1 MSDPKIYHRV
11 GPVAPEGRQIYDDI
25 RRRDSAL
32 NATLGGEINTL
43 SGSVTSLSSTVT
55 TLENQLNNLSAA
67 VTVIGETDET
77 NKSVTLTSSGIGS
90 SLTDVSVTPT
100 VAAPFMLYINGFLK
114 TNLDTI
120 MTGTIRETTG
130 GGTTAIKTLVT
141 GFDTD
146 QNGRYGPTP
155 FVNQI
160 LISNTATTTRTF
172 ALYLDLTSSG
182 GTGTYFGQM
191 QAVQWT
197 VS

>member
-1 MSDPKIYHRV
+1 MSDSRIYHRV

-32 NATLGGEINTL
+32 NATLGGEINTV

-55 TLENQLNNLSAA
+55 TLENQINNLSVA

-77 NKSVTLTSSGIGS
+77 NKSVSYTSTGIGS

-100 VAAPFMLYINGFLK
+100 VAAPFMLYINGFLN
-114 TNLDTI
+114 TNDDKI
-120 MTGTIRETTG
+120 MTGTIRETTD
-130 GGTTAIKTLVT
+130 GGTTAIKTLFT

-146 QNGRYGPTP
+146 QNGRAGPVP
-155 FVNQI
+155 CVNQM

-172 ALYLDLTSSG
+172 ALYLDLTTGLGS
-182 GTGTYFGQM
+182 GTYFGQM
-191 QAVQWT
+191 QAVQWR

>member
-1 MSDPKIYHRV
+1 VSDPRIYHRV

-32 NATLGGEINTL
+32 NATLGGEINTV

-55 TLENQLNNLSAA
+55 TLENQINNLSVA

-77 NKSVTLTSSGIGS
+77 NKSVTYTSSGAGS
-90 SLTDVSVTPT
+90 SITDVSVTPIL
-100 VAAPFMLYINGFLK
+100 AAPFMLYVNGFI
-114 TNLDTI
+114 DTSNDLI
-120 MTGTIRETTG
+120 MSVTIRETTG
-130 GGTTAIKTLVT
+130 GATTFLKTLLT

-146 QNGRYGPTP
+146 GSLPVPCVHQM
-155 FVNQI
+155 
-160 LISNTATTTRTF
+160 LISNTATTERTF
-172 ALYLDLTSSG
+172 ALYLKPTSSTG
-182 GTGTYFGQM
+182 SGTYFGQM

>member
-141 GFDTD
+141 CFDTD
-146 QNGRYGPTP
+146 QSGRYGPTP
-155 FVNQI
+155 FVNQM

>member
-1 MSDPKIYHRV
+1 MSDPRIYHRV
-11 GPVAPEGRQIYDDI
+11 GPTAPEGRQIYDDI
-25 RRRDSAL
+25 RRRNAAL
-32 NATLGGEINTL
+32 NNTLGGEIETV
-43 SGSVTSLSSTVT
+43 SDSVSSLSSTVT
-55 TLENQLNNLSAA
+55 ALENQLNNLSAA

-77 NKSVTLTSSGIGS
+77 NKSVTYTSSGIGS

-100 VAAPFMLYINGFLK
+100 VAAPFMLYINGFLD
-114 TNLDTI
+114 TNDDRI

-130 GGTTAIKTLVT
+130 GGTTAIKTLFT

-146 QNGRYGPTP
+146 QNGRAGPVP
-155 FVNQI
+155 FVNQM

-172 ALYLDLTSSG
+172 ALYLDLTTSTGS
-182 GTGTYFGQM
+182 GTYFGQM

>member
-1 MSDPKIYHRV
+1 MSDPRIYHRV
-11 GPVAPEGRQIYDDI
+11 GPTAPEGRQIYDDI
-25 RRRDSAL
+25 RRRNAVL
-32 NATLGGEINTL
+32 NGEIDTV

-55 TLENQLNNLSAA
+55 ALENQLNNLSAA

-77 NKSVTLTSSGIGS
+77 SKSVSFTSSGIGS

-100 VAAPFMLYINGFLK
+100 VAAPFMLYINGFLD
-114 TNLDTI
+114 TNDDKI

-130 GGTTAIKTLVT
+130 GATTAIKTLFT
-141 GFDTD
+141 GFDTN
-146 QNGRYGPTP
+146 QSGRDGPVP
-155 FVNQI
+155 FVNQM

-172 ALYLDLTSSG
+172 ALYLDLTTSVGS
-182 GTGTYFGQM
+182 GTYFGQM

>member
-1 MSDPKIYHRV
+1 MSDPRIYHRV
-11 GPVAPEGRQIYDDI
+11 GPTAPEGRQIYDDI
-25 RRRDSAL
+25 RRRNAVL
-32 NATLGGEINTL
+32 NGEIDTV

-55 TLENQLNNLSAA
+55 ALENQVNNLSAA

-77 NKSVTLTSSGIGS
+77 SKSVSFTSSGIGS

-100 VAAPFMLYINGFLK
+100 VAAPFMLYINGFLD
-114 TNLDTI
+114 TNDDKI

-130 GGTTAIKTLVT
+130 GATTAIKTLFT
-141 GFDTD
+141 GFDTN
-146 QNGRYGPTP
+146 QSGRDGPVP
-155 FVNQI
+155 FVNQM

-172 ALYLDLTSSG
+172 ALYLDLTTSVGS
-182 GTGTYFGQM
+182 GTYFGQM